1 MTYASRRSGGSLWH
15 WAVFAVVAF
24 LVTTPVISLVFGS
37 FSSARLPNDFDIHK
51 LTLNNYATVWL
62 DPRTY
67 KVFLNTFTYVA
78 GATTIGI
85 VVATT
90 FAWLCERTN
99 ISGKIWIYAGV
110 PLTLAMPGMLPI
122 KERNCSS
129 LWRSAFSMRT
139 RSPMSANEAT
149 NSEPS
154 RVSARPTTR
163 RIG

>member
-1 MTYASRRSGGSLWH
+1 MAAIVESAPDMTHASRRSGGSLWH

-85 VVATT
+85 VVATA

-110 PLTLAMPGMLPI
+110 PLTLAMPGMWKTL
-122 KERNCSS
+122 
-129 LWRSAFSMRT
+129 LAT
-139 RSPMSANEAT
+139 RSRIRAPARQ
-149 NSEPS
+149 PS
-154 RVSARPTTR
+154 GPRAQAR
-163 RIG
+163 